1 METRQGRKYMELPI
15 EIQRIINDYAKPIT
29 RPDWKKGCYFCR
41 MEYTELSQ
49 SSCSIS
55 ELDPNN
61 TNAH

>member
-41 MEYTELSQ
+41 MEYTEFLF
-49 SSCSIS
+49 
-55 ELDPNN
+55 D
-61 TNAH
+61 